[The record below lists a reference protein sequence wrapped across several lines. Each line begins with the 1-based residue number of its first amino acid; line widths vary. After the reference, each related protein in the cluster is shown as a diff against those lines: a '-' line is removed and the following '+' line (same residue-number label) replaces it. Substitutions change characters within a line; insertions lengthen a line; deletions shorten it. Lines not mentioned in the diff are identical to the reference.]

1 MQTKEDAI
9 LENKAAAQ
17 EFWCPLG
24 EQRRDAEASPRLD
37 MTPADWAALSRF
49 SSGDWVSD
57 AHVERLMSLGLV
69 EKVFGQALLTRVGR
83 TTIGADR

>member
-1 MQTKEDAI
+1 MMLED
-9 LENKAAAQ
+9 KTTTG

-24 EQRRDAEASPRLD
+24 EKSAPRSASPVLD
-37 MTPADWAALSRF
+37 MTAADWAALSRF

-57 AHVERLMSLGLV
+57 ALIDRLESLGLV

-83 TTIGADR
+83 STIGIGE